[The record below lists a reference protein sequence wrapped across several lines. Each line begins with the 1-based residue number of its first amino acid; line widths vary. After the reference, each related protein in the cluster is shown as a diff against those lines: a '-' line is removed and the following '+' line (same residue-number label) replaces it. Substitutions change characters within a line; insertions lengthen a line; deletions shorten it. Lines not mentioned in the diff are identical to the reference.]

1 MFKIYIKYIIKKF
14 LNKFISISLIFLSL
28 IFILNIFEEISF
40 FKNVNANFLTPY
52 FLTFLNTPITL
63 FELFPFIFLLS
74 VQIFFNE
81 IFIKNELTLFKNV
94 GLSNLKIITTLF
106 LFSIFL
112 GFIIIIFYYNLSSKF
127 KFYYT
132 DIKNNYSNDN
142 KYLAVVNDSGLWLKD
157 ETEEGIAIVKSSNI
171 EDNYLNNVIINQFD
185 FNFNLIKTIQSNKV
199 DITNK
204 NWVIYKPIITKQ
216 NITSNEK
223 LVITLKSNFD
233 KNKINSLF
241 SNFSTLDLQELF
253 YLKTDYEKLGYSSN
267 EIMIHLLKILSSP
280 FLYGLMTL
288 LASIIMF
295 NTNRIN
301 SLFFTMVLG
310 ILVSVLVYYIN
321 FMFISL
327 GNAGKIPNNLSIFLP
342 IFFLFIINLFGLTRI
357 NEK

>member
-14 LNKFISISLIFLSL
+14 LSKFITISLIFLSL

-40 FKNVNANFLTPY
+40 FKNVKTTFLTPY
-52 FLTFLNTPITL
+52 FLTFLNTPIIL

-74 VQIFFNE
+74 TQIFFHE
-81 IFIKNELTLFKNV
+81 ILVKNELTLLKNV

-106 LFSIFL
+106 LFSVFVGFL
-112 GFIIIIFYYNLSSKF
+112 LIILYYNLASKL

-157 ETEEGIAIVKSSNI
+157 QTEEGILIVKASHMKG
-171 EDNYLNNVIINQFD
+171 NYLSNVVINQFD
-185 FNFNLIKTIQSNKV
+185 FDFKHLKTIQSDKI
-199 DITNK
+199 DISNK
-204 NWVIYKPIITKQ
+204 NWIIQKPTITKK
-216 NITSNEK
+216 NITSDNQ
-223 LVITLKSNFD
+223 LILNLKSNFD

-241 SNFSTLDLQELF
+241 SNFLTLSIWELF

-267 EIMIHLLKILSSP
+267 EVMIHLLKLSSSP
-280 FLYGLMTL
+280 FLYGLMTI

-295 NTNRIN
+295 NTNKIN
-301 SLFFTMVLG
+301 SLFFSMVLG
-310 ILVSVLVYYIN
+310 ILVSVLIYYIN
-321 FMFISL
+321 FMFFSL
-327 GNAGKIPNNLSIFLP
+327 GNTGKIPNNISIFLP
-342 IFFLFIINLFGLTRI
+342 IFFIFIINLFGLTRI

>member
-1 MFKIYIKYIIKKF
+1 M
-14 LNKFISISLIFLSL
+14 SL
-28 IFILNIFEEISF
+28 IFILNLFEEISF
-40 FKNVNANFLTPY
+40 FKNINTNFLTPY

-74 VQIFFNE
+74 VQVFFNE

-142 KYLAVVNDSGLWLKD
+142 KYLAVVNESGLWLKD
-157 ETEEGIAIVKSSNI
+157 QTEEGILIVKSSNI
-171 EDNYLNNVIINQFD
+171 KDNYLNNVIINQFD
-185 FNFNLIKTIQSNKV
+185 FDFNHLKTIQSDKI
-199 DITNK
+199 DISNK
-204 NWVIYKPIITKQ
+204 NWIIEKPVITIA
-216 NITSNEK
+216 NITSDNQ
-223 LVITLKSNFD
+223 LAISIKSNFD
-233 KNKINSLF
+233 KKKINSLF
-241 SNFSTLDLQELF
+241 SNFLTLNIWELF

-267 EIMIHLLKILSSP
+267 EVMIHLLKLFSSP
-280 FLYGLMTL
+280 FLYGLMTI

-295 NTNRIN
+295 NTNKIN
-301 SLFFTMVLG
+301 SLFLSMVLG
-310 ILVSVLVYYIN
+310 ILVSVFIYYIN
-321 FMFISL
+321 FMFVSL
-327 GNAGKIPNNLSIFLP
+327 GNTGKIPDNISIFLP
-342 IFFLFIINLFGLTRI
+342 IFFIFIINLFGLTRI

>member
-40 FKNVNANFLTPY
+40 FKNINTNFLTPY

-112 GFIIIIFYYNLSSKF
+112 GFIIIIFYYNMASKF

-157 ETEEGIAIVKSSNI
+157 ETEKGILIVKSSNI
-171 EDNYLNNVIINQFD
+171 KDNYLNNVIINQFD

-199 DITNK
+199 DIANK
-204 NWVIYKPIITKQ
+204 NWVIYNPIITKG
-216 NITSNEK
+216 NITSKEK
-223 LVITLKSNFD
+223 LVINLKSNFD
-233 KNKINSLF
+233 KNKINNLF

-267 EIMIHLLKILSSP
+267 EIMIHLLKIFSSP

>member
-1 MFKIYIKYIIKKF
+1 MFKIYIKYIIRKFLKKF
-14 LNKFISISLIFLSL
+14 IYISLIFLSL
-28 IFILNIFEEISF
+28 IFILNLFEEISF
-40 FKNVNANFLTPY
+40 FKNINTNFLTPY
-52 FLTFLNTPITL
+52 FLTFLNTPIIL

-74 VQIFFNE
+74 VQVFFNE

-142 KYLAVVNDSGLWLKD
+142 KYLAVVNESGLWLKD
-157 ETEEGIAIVKSSNI
+157 QTEEGILIVKSSNI
-171 EDNYLNNVIINQFD
+171 KDNYLNNVIINQFD
-185 FNFNLIKTIQSNKV
+185 FDFNHLKTIQSDKI
-199 DITNK
+199 DISNK
-204 NWVIYKPIITKQ
+204 NWIIQKPVITIA
-216 NITSNEK
+216 NITSHNQ
-223 LVITLKSNFD
+223 LAINIKSNFD

-241 SNFSTLDLQELF
+241 SNFSTLNIWELF

-267 EIMIHLLKILSSP
+267 EVMIHLLKLISSP
-280 FLYGLMTL
+280 FLYGLMTI

-295 NTNRIN
+295 NTNKIN
-301 SLFFTMVLG
+301 SLFLSMVLG
-310 ILVSVLVYYIN
+310 ILVSVLIYYIN
-321 FMFISL
+321 FMFVSL
-327 GNAGKIPNNLSIFLP
+327 GNTGKIPNNISIFLP
-342 IFFLFIINLFGLTRI
+342 IFFIFIINLFGLTRI